1 MNQEQLK
8 TQKISITERTPRGQF
23 IEYTCNGLI
32 DAFTRFGSG
41 VRDEDIEEFEKEI
54 WAFQDKINPFDEELA
69 KLFNN
74 YTENV
79 VHVEFI
85 E

>member
-8 TQKISITERTPRGQF
+8 TQKIAITERTPRGQF
-23 IEYTCNGLI
+23 IEYTCKGLI
-32 DAFTRFGSG
+32 DAFTRFGIG
-41 VRDEDIEEFEKEI
+41 VRDEDTEKFDKEI
-54 WAFQDKINPFDEELA
+54 WDFQDKINPSAEDLA